1 MNNQPNSCFCYR
13 GTEILQKN
21 GIKTIRKVSI
31 KNGKGYKSITQ
42 YRNGKRI
49 GTIKKNLHGGHLS
62 LIQERKFIP
71 GLFKDCCVVKYKRKT
86 RKKIM
91 S

>member
-1 MNNQPNSCFCYR
+1 MNKPQSCFCYH

-21 GIKTIRKVSI
+21 GIKTIRKVSV
-31 KNGKGYKSITQ
+31 KNGKGYKSVTQ

-49 GTIKKNLHGGHLS
+49 GTIKKRIHGGHMN
-62 LIQERKFIP
+62 LIKERKFIP
-71 GLFKDCCVVKYKRKT
+71 GLFEDCCINHKRKT

>member
-1 MNNQPNSCFCYR
+1 MNRPSHSCFCYQ

-21 GIKTIRKVSI
+21 GIKTIRKVSV
-31 KNGKGYKSITQ
+31 KNGKGHKSVTK
-42 YRNGKRI
+42 YRKGKRL
-49 GTIKKNLHGGHLS
+49 GTIKKTLHGGHLR
-62 LIQERKFIP
+62 LIEERKFIP
-71 GLFKDCCVVKYKRKT
+71 GLFEDCCIVNYKRKS